1 MNAEQLNWENFIE
14 RNSQELE
21 TLKTKL
27 ELINRHPETFEALGV
42 DFISP
47 EKLEERIKDWL
58 WLLSK
63 LTHPLE
69 TEFFEPTWIPIEK
82 YEYDRFT
89 DICNTDFP
97 IFESN
102 YKFYDP
108 MYWYNVVLTK
118 KLSEVIFNQQF
129 GDSQLKFMRRNRRIQ
144 LNKIINSPLFKF
156 NDNPD
161 PTTINAKLKK
171 RKKKIEKTNEGKKS

>member
-1 MNAEQLNWENFIE
+1 MNNEQLNWENFIE
-14 RNSQELE
+14 RYSQELE
-21 TLKTKL
+21 ILKTKL
-27 ELINRHPETFEALGV
+27 ELINLHPETFVALGV

-47 EKLEERIKDWL
+47 DMLEERIKDWL

-97 IFESN
+97 IFESIA
-102 YKFYDP
+102 K
-108 MYWYNVVLTK
+108 
-118 KLSEVIFNQQF
+118 
-129 GDSQLKFMRRNRRIQ
+129 DSL
-144 LNKIINSPLFKF
+144 
-156 NDNPD
+156 
-161 PTTINAKLKK
+161 
-171 RKKKIEKTNEGKKS
+171 